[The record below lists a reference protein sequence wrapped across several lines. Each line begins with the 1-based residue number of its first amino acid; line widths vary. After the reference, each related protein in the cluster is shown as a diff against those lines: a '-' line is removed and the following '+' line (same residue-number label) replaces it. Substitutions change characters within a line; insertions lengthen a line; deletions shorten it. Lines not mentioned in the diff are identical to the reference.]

1 MVFVNVSAMAAKAYC
16 MLKKLIYKSH
26 YRGTKEGD
34 FLLSSFAK
42 FALADCSDAEQN
54 VYADLLEFTDSQI
67 HEWVL
72 QPQKA
77 PQLFIE
83 IILKIANFHDL

>member
-1 MVFVNVSAMAAKAYC
+1 MVLVNVSTMVAKVYLV
-16 MLKKLIYKSH
+16 LKKRIYKSH

-42 FALADCSDAEQN
+42 LELANCSDAEQN
-54 VYADLLEFTDSQI
+54 IYADLLEFTDSQI
-67 HEWVL
+67 HEWLL

-77 PQLFIE
+77 PQLFRG
-83 IILKIANFHDL
+83 IILKIANFHNL